1 MSRPIGSLRA
11 TWLVVRKD
19 LLLERRTFELLP
31 SMGLLAL
38 GTIALL
44 RFALDQDEV
53 SGDLAAGALLI
64 PLLLAALLG
73 IARLFAAEESD
84 AGVDQ
89 FLLSPAPAG
98 ALLAAKIV
106 GLFVVLVTLEVVLV
120 PVFALLLLGP
130 SIGPVL
136 PEVVLVLLLLDA
148 ALAVIGGLVAGL
160 AIGSRSR
167 ELLIPIMV
175 VPFALPALISA
186 QAALAPVLE
195 QDPGALVTRWP
206 AVLAIYAVI
215 LGLVGSVVAE
225 FLVED

>member
-1 MSRPIGSLRA
+1 MTSLRA
-11 TWLVVRKD
+11 MLLVLRKD

-31 SMGLLAL
+31 SMALLAL
-38 GTIALL
+38 GTIVLM
-44 RFALDQDEV
+44 RFALNRDEV
-53 SGDLAAGALLI
+53 EGDLAAGALLI

-73 IARLFAAEESD
+73 ISRLFAAEEQD

-98 ALLAAKIV
+98 ALLAAKV
-106 GLFVVLVTLEVVLV
+106 LGLMVVLVVLEVVLV

-130 SIGPVL
+130 ALLPVI
-136 PEVVLVLLLLDA
+136 PELVLVLLVLDA

-160 AIGSRSR
+160 AIGARAR
-167 ELLIPIMV
+167 ELLVPILV
-175 VPFALPALISA
+175 VPFALPALIGA
-186 QAALAPVLE
+186 QAALAPVLAA
-195 QDPGALVTRWP
+195 DPGALATRWP
-206 AVLAIYAVI
+206 AVVAIYAVI

>member
-1 MSRPIGSLRA
+1 MKTWRA
-11 TWLVVRKD
+11 ILLVLRKD

-31 SMGLLAL
+31 SMSLLAL
-38 GTIALL
+38 GTIVLM

-73 IARLFAAEESD
+73 IARLFAAEEDD
-84 AGVDQ
+84 AGIDQ
-89 FLLSPAPAG
+89 YLLSPAPAG
-98 ALLAAKIV
+98 AIVAAKVV
-106 GLFVVLVTLEVVLV
+106 GLLLILVVLEVVLV

-130 SIGPVL
+130 SLGPAL
-136 PEVVLVLLLLDA
+136 PEIVLVLFLLDA

-175 VPFALPALISA
+175 VPFALPALIGA

-195 QDPGALVTRWP
+195 ADPGALATRWP
-206 AVLAIYAVI
+206 AVVGIYAVI
-215 LGLVGSVVAE
+215 LGLVGSVLAE

>member
-1 MSRPIGSLRA
+1 MTSLRA
-11 TWLVVRKD
+11 MLLVLRKD

-31 SMGLLAL
+31 SMALLAL
-38 GTIALL
+38 GTMVLM
-44 RFALDQDEV
+44 RFALDRDEV
-53 SGDLAAGALLI
+53 EADLAAGVLLV

-73 IARLFAAEESD
+73 ITRLFAAEEQD

-98 ALLAAKIV
+98 ALLAAKV
-106 GLFVVLVTLEVVLV
+106 LGLMVVLVILEVVLV

-130 SIGPVL
+130 ALWPVL
-136 PEVVLVLLLLDA
+136 PEIILVLLVLDA

-160 AIGSRSR
+160 AIGARAR
-167 ELLIPIMV
+167 ELLVPIMV
-175 VPFALPALISA
+175 VPFALPALIGA
-186 QAALAPVLE
+186 QAALAPVLAA
-195 QDPGALVTRWP
+195 DPGALATRWP
-206 AVLAIYAVI
+206 AVVAIYAVI